1 MTEDIQLPISHSYDA
16 ELIRWSDTEIIRE
29 KRILTVAEEVPL
41 SLVYGG
47 IDYAI
52 MMITPHDVN
61 DFVTGFSLTEGII
74 SSVSELRQ
82 ITVTRTEN
90 GLKADILV
98 GPEAMRKV
106 LSRNRRPIAG
116 RTGCGICGS
125 DENSLLHNR
134 PPMPLTGD
142 EPSPTSLHRA
152 LENIRS
158 HQVLNK
164 DVGMLHAAAWCHPDG
179 HIAHI
184 REDVGRHNALDKLI
198 GLGIRENLNFKQ
210 GFCLLTSRCSYEMVA
225 KAVTAGISAVV
236 ALSSP
241 TAFALR
247 IARESGLVLVS
258 PAHSLSFTVAVRS
271 ATLRTG

>member
-16 ELIRWSDTEIIRE
+16 ELIRWSDTEITRE
-29 KRILTVAEEVPL
+29 KRTLIVAEEVPL

-74 SSVSELRQ
+74 SCVSELRQ

-198 GLGIRENLNFKQ
+198 GLGIRENWNFRQ

-247 IARESGLVLVS
+247 IAREAGLILIS
-258 PAHSLSFTVAVRS
+258 PAHSSSFTVAVRS
-271 ATLRTG
+271 ATVRTE